1 MVARPQDLLGNAGLQ
16 QLVIFIIFAKMVV
29 LFIPQIL
36 VRRKEILTDLIQS
49 NVVQIVGIRAHLKDR
64 FVLVLRQMP
73 NVVCLRQ
80 IHDFTSFPLK
90 LYGNSGLSSHG

>member
-1 MVARPQDLLGNAGLQ
+1 MIARPQDLLRNAGLQ

-64 FVLVLRQMP
+64 FVLVLWKMP

-80 IHDFTSFPLK
+80 IHGFTSSLLK
-90 LYGNSGLSSHG
+90 